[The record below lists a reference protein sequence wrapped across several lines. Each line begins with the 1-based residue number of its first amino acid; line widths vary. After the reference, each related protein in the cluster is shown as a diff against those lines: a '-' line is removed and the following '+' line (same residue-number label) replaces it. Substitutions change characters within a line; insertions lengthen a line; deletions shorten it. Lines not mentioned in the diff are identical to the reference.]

1 MVDGGIGVA
10 LGEGY
15 DLYINAHIMR
25 KCIIEPFIYTA
36 RNSILPLIMKDHA
49 PHVHV
54 ATIRLQCGKDLC
66 RQYPQDV
73 ERSGS

>member
-25 KCIIEPFIYTA
+25 KCITWNHSFIQA
-36 RNSILPLIMKDHA
+36 RNSILFTWSNKKGSFTLSCSCCVDRFAMWKRSLS
-49 PHVHV
+49 
-54 ATIRLQCGKDLC
+54 TISSR
-66 RQYPQDV
+66 R
-73 ERSGS
+73 